1 MTYKVKDPETWN
13 FFLDGNLSVS
23 KSLVA
28 ICSIGVDQALE
39 QENKS
44 LKIQGGIKGVGNKES
59 ALEEHFLIS
68 CEMSQIT
75 EAFLESLN
83 LNLDK
88 TNREDHQFTAE
99 TNKRI
104 TGNVGKLKE
113 VIKAYDVTFDKT
125 DSVFNIFS
133 KHVLPEKAVEELLA
147 IRNIG
152 ENMYK

>member
-1 MTYKVKDPETWN
+1 MS
-13 FFLDGNLSVS
+13 F
-23 KSLVA
+23 
-28 ICSIGVDQALE
+28 CSIGVGHALE
-39 QENKS
+39 QQNKS
-44 LKIQGGIKGVGNKES
+44 TKSGIKDIGSNES

>member
-1 MTYKVKDPETWN
+1 
-13 FFLDGNLSVS
+13 
-23 KSLVA
+23 
-28 ICSIGVDQALE
+28 
-39 QENKS
+39 
-44 LKIQGGIKGVGNKES
+44 
-59 ALEEHFLIS
+59 
-68 CEMSQIT
+68 MSQIT